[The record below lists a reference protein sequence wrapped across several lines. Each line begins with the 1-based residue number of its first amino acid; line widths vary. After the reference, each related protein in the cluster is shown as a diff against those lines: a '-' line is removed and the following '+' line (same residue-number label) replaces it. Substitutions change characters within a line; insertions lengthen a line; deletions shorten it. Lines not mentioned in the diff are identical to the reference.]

1 MLESVSL
8 TPVPASSPAS
18 AAVFGQG
25 RDASVPAHYGD
36 PFGEQRALAE
46 RVGLVD
52 RSHRDILTVTGEDRL
67 SWLHT
72 LTTQHVSEL
81 ADHTGIDALIL
92 TPQGR
97 IAHHMLL
104 SEIGGT
110 TFLDTEPGAGEDLLE
125 YLQKMRFLLRVE
137 PADASGEWAILS
149 LLGPD
154 AVRLLTRAE
163 LVADE
168 PQLTQEFQL
177 AQELQLA
184 QPPRSPGTAWPL
196 VNLPGGVWLRVVPWP
211 TQYSCDLLIPR
222 DQLAAVRDQLWAVG
236 AARCGHEAYEA
247 LRVAAG
253 RPRLGCETDD
263 RTMPHELAW
272 VASAVRLNKGC
283 YPGQETVA
291 KLHNLGQPPRRLV
304 LLHLDGSS
312 DQLPPRGEPVRWDDR
327 EVGVVGTSVRHYELG
342 GVALALIKRNV
353 PDDAALSVASMRAAI
368 DEELSARNP
377 LGGQASAD
385 EVEAGAGKRRVA
397 EFLTA
402 RRQAR
407 AG

>member
-1 MLESVSL
+1 MSL
-8 TPVPASSPAS
+8 ISVPATSSAS
-18 AAVFGQG
+18 ATVFGQG
-25 RDASVPAHYGD
+25 RDAAVPAHYGD
-36 PFGEQRALAE
+36 LFGEQRALAE

-52 RSHRDILTVTGEDRL
+52 RSHRDILTVTGQDRL

-81 ADHTGIDALIL
+81 AEHTGIDALIL

-110 TFLDTEPGAGEDLLE
+110 TFLDTEPGAGDVLLE
-125 YLQKMRFLLRVE
+125 FLQKMRFLLRVE
-137 PADASGEWAILS
+137 PADASEQWAILS

-154 AVRLLTRAE
+154 AVRLLTRAG
-163 LVADE
+163 LVA
-168 PQLTQEFQL
+168 QEFQL
-177 AQELQLA
+177 AHEPQLT

-196 VNLPGGVWLRVVPWP
+196 VNLPGGGWLRVVPWP
-211 TQYSCDLLIPR
+211 TQHSCDLLVPR
-222 DQLAAVRDQLWAVG
+222 DQLALVRDQLWSAG

-263 RTMPHELAW
+263 RAMPHELAW

-312 DQLPPRGEPVRWDDR
+312 DQLPPRGEPVRWDGR
-327 EVGVVGTSVRHYELG
+327 EVGVVGTAARHYELG
-342 GVALALIKRNV
+342 GVALAVIKRNV
-353 PDDAALSVASMRAAI
+353 SDDAALSVASMCAAI
-368 DEELSARNP
+368 DTELSARNP
-377 LGGQASAD
+377 LDGQASLD

-397 EFLTA
+397 EFLAA